1 MLYND
6 EFNNYISTE
15 TGNLGI
21 GNTIGNDNTSQD
33 SISNI
38 VQYYN
43 NRESYLK
50 NLASNFSGNNSGI
63 ENQIIDLFNNV
74 RNILE
79 NRDLNLMK
87 NSINSISQGRENAI
101 RFINDQNNYLDEST
115 KQIMNVIIDEYS
127 NHLNYLNKAIEFLE

>member
-21 GNTIGNDNTSQD
+21 GNNIGNDNTSQD

-50 NLASNFSGNNSGI
+50 NLASNFSGNNLGI